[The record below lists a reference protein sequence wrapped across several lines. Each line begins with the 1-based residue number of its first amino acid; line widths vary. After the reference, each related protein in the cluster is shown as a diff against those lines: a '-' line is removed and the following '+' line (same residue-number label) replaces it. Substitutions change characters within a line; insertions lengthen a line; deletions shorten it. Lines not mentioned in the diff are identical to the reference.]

1 MHIVIYE
8 KYLARNIISLHS
20 WQEIT
25 MTVQV
30 DFLGGDLTQEFG
42 LPALI
47 PSVIRPNQYRD
58 LIVAQI
64 NELNQSNPT
73 SNYIFDIT
81 TAAQFIKVWL
91 CHKTTRQQT
100 KCILDICEKTICIY
114 NQCSGRDEKRKIIVV
129 AIVNKNNKTDRIE
142 FESWKEVYDNRSEYI
157 PILSQYL

>member
-1 MHIVIYE
+1 MAVKE
-8 KYLARNIISLHS
+8 GELDPNFAR
-20 WQEIT
+20 E
-25 MTVQV
+25 
-30 DFLGGDLTQEFG
+30 EFG
-42 LPALI
+42 LQSLVL
-47 PSVIRPNQYRD
+47 SVTKPNQYRD

-81 TAAQFIKVWL
+81 TAAQFIKVCL
-91 CHKTTRQQT
+91 CVRRTSQKT
-100 KCILDICEKTICIY
+100 KCILDICEKNICIY